1 MRGKD
6 KFENRKFTIQL
17 LLLIGAI
24 TLLAKSFQIQLLD
37 QTYKNRAAA
46 TTLEKRLIYPS
57 RGLIFDR
64 NGQLLVQNDA
74 LYDLMVTYNKVNKN
88 MDTLKFCS
96 LLNLSPE
103 EFKKS
108 IEKDWSTGRFSKN
121 VPYPFAK
128 KIPHEMFNRFQEFSF
143 EFPGFEGV
151 LRNARAYPHSYAANV
166 LGYIK
171 EVDQNEIDKSQGK
184 YRSGDYTGATGLEK
198 FYEDSLRGKMGIA
211 YILRDNIGR
220 EVGSFKEG
228 KLDSV
233 PESGIDL
240 ISSLDLNLQKL
251 AEELMINKKGAIV
264 AIEPS
269 TGEILAMISAPT
281 YDPNSLSFKSDRGK
295 GYGDLLRDTLRP
307 LFDRSLLAEYP
318 PGSIFKIL
326 VGLIGLEKEV
336 WNIQKGVSCNAGSV
350 IGGRWRGC
358 HNHPY
363 AKDLATAIE
372 HSCNSYFF
380 TLMNEI
386 INKEGYTRPAKG
398 LDAFK
403 NSAASFGLGTRLG
416 IDMPIENK
424 GNIPSSNY
432 YDQLYGKGNWRSP
445 YIISIGIGQGE
456 IQMTNLQI
464 ANFAAIIAN
473 RGHYIQPHLIKGKK
487 DENGNYVP
495 FLFEQREVEVQ
506 KNHFDEIIKGMERV
520 VASGTARSAF
530 LPDIALCGKTGTS
543 ENPHGA
549 DHSIFFGF
557 APKENPLIAVAV
569 YVENSGYGGTYA
581 APIASL
587 LIEQYLTGTIRE
599 SRIPVKERLVNA
611 NLLQVSKKPK
621 KIRTT
626 NASISDS
633 SHEPQSDHRNE

>member
-6 KFENRKFTIQL
+6 KFENRKYILQIL
-17 LLLIGAI
+17 MVLGALV
-24 TLLAKSFQIQLLD
+24 LLAKSFQIQLID
-37 QTYKNRAAA
+37 ETYKNRAAA

-64 NGQLLVQNDA
+64 NGNLLVQNDA
-74 LYDLMVTYNKVNKN
+74 LYDLMVTFNKVNKN
-88 MDTLKFCS
+88 MDTLKFCA
-96 LLNLSPE
+96 LLNISPQ
-103 EFKKS
+103 EFTKALD
-108 IEKDWSTGRFSKN
+108 KDWSTGRFSKN
-121 VPYPFAK
+121 VPFAFLK
-128 KIPHEMFNRFQEFSF
+128 KIPQETFNRFQEFSF
-143 EFPGFEGV
+143 EFPGFEGI
-151 LRNARAYPHSYAANV
+151 LRNARAYPHSHAANV

-171 EVDQNEIDKSQGK
+171 EVDQNEIDRSQGK
-184 YRSGDYTGATGLEK
+184 YRSGDYIGATGLEK

-228 KLDSV
+228 KLDSI
-233 PESGIDL
+233 PASGMDL
-240 ISSLDLNLQKL
+240 ISSLDLALQKL
-251 AEELMINKKGAIV
+251 AEELMVNKKGAIV
-264 AIEPS
+264 AIEPQ
-269 TGEILAMISAPT
+269 TGEILAMVSAPT

-326 VGLIGLEKEV
+326 VGLVGMEKGV
-336 WNIQKGVSCNAGSV
+336 WSTQKGVSCNAGSV

-358 HNHPY
+358 HHHPY

-380 TLMNEI
+380 TLMTEI
-386 INKEGYTRPAKG
+386 INKEGYTRPARG

-403 NSAASFGLGTRLG
+403 KTAASFGLGTPLG

-424 GNIPSSNY
+424 GNIPSSLY
-432 YDQLYGKGNWRSP
+432 YDRLYGKGNWRAP

-473 RGHYIQPHLIKGKK
+473 RGYYIQPHLIKGRKT
-487 DENGNYVP
+487 ENGDFLP
-495 FLFEQREVEVQ
+495 FSFEKRAVEVQ
-506 KNHFDEIIKGMERV
+506 KNHFEEIVKGMERV
-520 VASGTARSAF
+520 VASGTARSAY
-530 LPDIALCGKTGTS
+530 LPDIVICGKTGTS

-549 DHSIFFGF
+549 DHSVFFGF
-557 APKENPLIAVAV
+557 APKENPKIAIAV

-581 APIASL
+581 APISSL

-599 SRIPVKERLVNA
+599 SRIPLKERLENA
-611 NLLQVSKKPK
+611 NLLQVTKKPK
-621 KIRTT
+621 KIRIP

-633 SHEPQSDHRNE
+633 SDESQQDDRIE